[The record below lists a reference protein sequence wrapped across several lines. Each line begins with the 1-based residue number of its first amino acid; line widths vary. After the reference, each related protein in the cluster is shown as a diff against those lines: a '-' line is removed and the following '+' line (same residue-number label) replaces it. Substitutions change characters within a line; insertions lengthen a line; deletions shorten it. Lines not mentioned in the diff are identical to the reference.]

1 MDLILLVFI
10 VVAIGFGV
18 YLLTKKVP
26 MPPYWAGAI
35 QLVALILVLL
45 FLLRQLG
52 VSLPNVL

>member
-1 MDLILLVFI
+1 VFI

-18 YLLTKKVP
+18 YLLTTKVP